1 MNATNVPRPAVRLR
15 ENQTTAAVLTPHLWK
30 EYPSIS
36 LNAHAHANLNANVNV
51 KDEAGPQRSTLA
63 LNGKQWQLQTFTE
76 HGSHLTHLPDYICV
90 SYIWGSG
97 REPNPFLDEPK
108 VISIN
113 TIPALSAAMSNTDC
127 KAYWIDAFCI
137 PSKKEDIARRATLE
151 SMGYI
156 YSKAEEVRAALSA
169 RSFTAVQD
177 LSRNDRID
185 DSSLDILNK
194 DEWVKMQVVNSR
206 SISFVCPKAP
216 GVVVSGS
223 HFLNDLGFSLTKY
236 KQQRGLS
243 TFDIR
248 QYFPSLDALED
259 LIANW
264 QIADFAERSALQVM
278 SNMDRR
284 EWRQGEDKN
293 YFYSMIGAVTKDPC
307 KRPIEKET
315 RSDLAELFMDVCK
328 RKNGVSFIYS
338 SAPRADVTGQRWR
351 PRSGLLP
358 SIVPWHSWGD
368 AQPGTFDEHVSL
380 WLERVLSL
388 QESSSPLSAGAR
400 QFIAEWLPQEQLG
413 DANDD
418 EIVSWSHATLVR
430 MGFKENEV
438 AMNVGDG
445 LFFPHSTPPPGSTVT
460 VIVSTTIRWVFGAL
474 GIVRIVAENTI
485 PRYIPGVFVGD
496 IGKETGS
503 SCCLD

>member
-1 MNATNVPRPAVRLR
+1 
-15 ENQTTAAVLTPHLWK
+15 
-30 EYPSIS
+30 
-36 LNAHAHANLNANVNV
+36 
-51 KDEAGPQRSTLA
+51 
-63 LNGKQWQLQTFTE
+63 
-76 HGSHLTHLPDYICV
+76 
-90 SYIWGSG
+90 
-97 REPNPFLDEPK
+97 
-108 VISIN
+108 
-113 TIPALSAAMSNTDC
+113 MSNTDC

-194 DEWVKMQVVNSR
+194 DEWVKMR
-206 SISFVCPKAP
+206 
-216 GVVVSGS
+216 VVVSGS

-328 RKNGVSFIYS
+328 RNNGVSFIYS

-358 SIVPWHSWGD
+358 SIVPRHSWGD
-368 AQPGTFDEHVSL
+368 AQPGTFDEHGFL

-388 QESSSPLSAGAR
+388 QESSSHISADAR
-400 QFIAEWLPQEQLG
+400 QFIAEWLRPEQLG

-418 EIVSWSHATLVR
+418 EIVGRSHATLVLVR
-430 MGFKENEV
+430 MGFKGSERG
-438 AMNVGDG
+438 MNVGDG
-445 LFFPHSTPPPGSTVT
+445 MFFPHSTPPPGSTVT
-460 VIVSTTIRWVFGAL
+460 IIVSTTIRWVFGAP
-474 GIVRIVAENTI
+474 GIVRIVAEDTI
-485 PRYIPGVFVGD
+485 PRYIPGVFVGN

>member
-1 MNATNVPRPAVRLR
+1 MDANSAAELRL
-15 ENQTTAAVLTPHLWK
+15 LT
-30 EYPSIS
+30 E
-36 LNAHAHANLNANVNV
+36 V
-51 KDEAGPQRSTLA
+51 KDEAGPQRSTLS
-63 LNGKQWQLQTFTE
+63 LNGKQWQLQTFTG
-76 HGSHLTHLPDYICV
+76 HGSRLTHLPDYLCV

-108 VISIN
+108 VISTN

-169 RSFTAVQD
+169 TSFTAVQD

-194 DEWVKMQVVNSR
+194 DEWVKSVWTYQEVVNSR

-223 HFLNDLGFSLTKY
+223 QFLNHLGFSLTKY

-259 LIANW
+259 LIADW

-284 EWRQGEDKN
+284 EWREGEDNN

-315 RSDLAELFMDVCK
+315 SSDLAELFMDVCK
-328 RKNGVSFIYS
+328 RKNDFSFIYS
-338 SAPRADVTGQRWR
+338 SAVRADVTGQRWR

-368 AQPGTFDEHVSL
+368 AQPGTFDEHGSL

-400 QFIAEWLPQEQLG
+400 QFIAEWLRPEQVG

-418 EIVSWSHATLVR
+418 EIVSRSHATLVR
-430 MGFKENEV
+430 MGFTGSEV

-460 VIVSTTIRWVFGAL
+460 MIVSTTIRWVFGAP
-474 GIVRIVAENTI
+474 GIARMVAEDTI